1 MSSDEELERIRQRRM
16 AQLQAQQEQQREA
29 EDAQEQFEA
38 QKQAALRKILTP
50 EARQRLAN
58 IKLVQPEFAEQIEIQ
73 LIQLAQSG
81 RVNLPINDNQLKEL
95 LTRIQSQQTKR
106 EITIRRK

>member
-1 MSSDEELERIRQRRM
+1 MNLRNRPHYERS
-16 AQLQAQQEQQREA
+16 LLL
-29 EDAQEQFEA
+29 
-38 QKQAALRKILTP
+38 KQGRDY
-50 EARQRLAN
+50 
-58 IKLVQPEFAEQIEIQ
+58 IKLVQPDFAEQIEIQ

-106 EITIRRK
+106 DITIRRK